1 MSSDTAAPAHQIL
14 TLIGRFHPPPPNL
27 IKYINKHIAM
37 EPISALIL

>member
-1 MSSDTAAPAHQIL
+1 MSSDTAAQAPQIQ
-14 TLIGRFHPPPPNL
+14 TQIGRFLPSL

>member
-1 MSSDTAAPAHQIL
+1 MSSDTAAQAPQIQ
-14 TLIGRFHPPPPNL
+14 TLIGRFTPPSL

>member
-1 MSSDTAAPAHQIL
+1 MSSDTAAQASQIP
-14 TLIGRFHPPPPNL
+14 TLIGKFFSTL

>member
-1 MSSDTAAPAHQIL
+1 MSSDTAAQAPQIQ
-14 TLIGRFHPPPPNL
+14 TLIGRFPPL